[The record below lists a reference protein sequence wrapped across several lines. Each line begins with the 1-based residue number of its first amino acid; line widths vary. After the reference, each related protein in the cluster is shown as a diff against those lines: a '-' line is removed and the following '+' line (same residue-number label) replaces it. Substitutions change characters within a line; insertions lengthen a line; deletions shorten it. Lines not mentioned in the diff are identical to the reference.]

1 MKTFKTNI
9 RVRYAET
16 DAAEIVYYSNFFI
29 YFEVGK
35 MEMFRELK
43 LPYDRRLPMI
53 EAHCDFK
60 NTAKFDDLLEIQTS
74 VPEVYEKG
82 FKIESKIFRKD
93 NDKLTLIAEGYT
105 IHLTADKKRKVVK
118 LPKYFHEAFGST

>member
-1 MKTFKTNI
+1 MKTFKTQV

-35 MEMFRELK
+35 MEMFRELD
-43 LPYDRRLPMI
+43 LPYDRQLPMI

-60 NTAKFDDLLEIQTS
+60 IPARFDDLLEVHTT
-74 VPEVYEKG
+74 VPEIYEKG
-82 FKIESKIFRKD
+82 FKVVSKVFRVE
-93 NDKLTLIAEGYT
+93 NTKLIPLCEGFT
-105 IHLTADKKRKVVK
+105 IHITTDMDRKPKKV
-118 LPKYFHEAFGST
+118 PKKFVEEFGK

>member
-1 MKTFKTNI
+1 MKTFKTHV

-35 MEMFRELK
+35 MEMFRELD
-43 LPYDRRLPMI
+43 LPYDRHLPMI

-60 NTAKFDDLLEIQTS
+60 RTAKFDDLLEVHTT

-82 FKIESKIFRKD
+82 FKVESKVYRED
-93 NDKLTLIAEGYT
+93 DGKLNLIAEGYT
-105 IHLTADKKRKVVK
+105 IHLTADEDRNVKPIPEEFINAFKK
-118 LPKYFHEAFGST
+118 

>member
-1 MKTFKTNI
+1 MKTFKTKV

-35 MEMFRELK
+35 MEMFRELD
-43 LPYDRRLPMI
+43 LPYDRQLPMI

-60 NTAKFDDLLEIQTS
+60 MTAKFDDLLEVHTT

-82 FKIESKIFRKD
+82 FKVESKVYRED
-93 NDKLTLIAEGYT
+93 DGKLNLIAEGYT
-105 IHLTADKKRKVVK
+105 IHLTADKNRNVKPVPKR
-118 LPKYFHEAFGST
+118 FINAFKK